1 MHETG
6 SSDGNSRTVARAS
19 ETLAELLDRP
29 LAAGLYIVATP
40 IGNLGDISL
49 RALAVLAR
57 APLVAAE
64 DTRHSRKLLSHFN
77 IHAELIAYHEH
88 NAERERPRLLA
99 RIEAGYA
106 VALISDAGT
115 PLISDPG
122 YRLVAEAL
130 EAGIRVVPIP
140 GASAV
145 LAALSAAGLPTD
157 AFLFAGFLP
166 PKAEARRRRIEELS
180 GVPATLVFY
189 ESPRR
194 LATALADFAAT
205 LGERSAVIGRE
216 ITKAFE
222 EFRRGTLPDLA
233 THYAKADTPK
243 GEVVVCVAPPG
254 ERAADPAETDR
265 MLLAL
270 SAEMPA
276 SKAAAEVARLTGGTK
291 SDLYRRL
298 LALREGDG
306 GR

>member
-122 YRLVAEAL
+122 YKLVREAL
-130 EAGIRVVPIP
+130 DKGLTVTSIP
-140 GASAV
+140 GASAA
-145 LAALSAAGLPTD
+145 LAALTSAGLPTD
-157 AFLFAGFLP
+157 TFLFAGFLA
-166 PKAEARRRRIEELS
+166 PKSGPRLS
-180 GVPATLVFY
+180 RLSALKDTPATLVFF
-189 ESPRR
+189 ETGPR
-194 LATALADFAAT
+194 LAKSLAEMAQVLGPREAVVARELTKLHET
-205 LGERSAVIGRE
+205 LY
-216 ITKAFE
+216 
-222 EFRRGTLPDLA
+222 RGTLDTLA
-233 THYAKADTPK
+233 AEIESQSLK
-243 GEVVVCVAPPG
+243 GEIAVVVAPP
-254 ERAADPAETDR
+254 
-265 MLLAL
+265 
-270 SAEMPA
+270 SAEGT
-276 SKAAAEVARLTGGTK
+276 EVDDARLTE
-291 SDLYRRL
+291 DLKAALQTMSFRDAVRAVTEARGVKRARVYEL
-298 LALREGDG
+298 GLALTKNGAP
-306 GR
+306 